1 MTRFIFTLICLFISV
16 SLAAETVYKKTNPDG
31 GVVFT
36 DKQSSDSEEVKIR
49 DPITYKPARLP
60 RANLPSK
67 KLSPSFNYKIQ
78 INQPME
84 DEVIVGKQDV
94 LVSVLIEPNLK
105 SGYGHKI
112 RYQLAGETI
121 KSGNTSETFVNVS
134 RGTHNLMVSI
144 INKNGDVVSPVVS
157 TTFHMKRFFKKPA
170 IAKPKAAAP

>member
-1 MTRFIFTLICLFISV
+1 MNKLILFSICLFISV
-16 SLAAETVYKKTNPDG
+16 SLTAETVYKKTSPDG

-36 DKQSSDSEEVKIR
+36 DKQSTDSEEVKIR
-49 DPITYKPARLP
+49 DPITYKPVQLP

-78 INQPME
+78 INQPIE

-94 LVSVLIEPNLK
+94 LVSVLIEPKLK

-112 RYQLAGETI
+112 RYQLAEQTI
-121 KSGNTSETFVNVS
+121 KSGKTSETFINVS
-134 RGTHNLMVSI
+134 RGTHTLMISI
-144 INKNGDVVSPVVS
+144 IDKNGDVVSPVAS
-157 TTFHMKRFFKKPA
+157 TTFHMKRFFKKPT